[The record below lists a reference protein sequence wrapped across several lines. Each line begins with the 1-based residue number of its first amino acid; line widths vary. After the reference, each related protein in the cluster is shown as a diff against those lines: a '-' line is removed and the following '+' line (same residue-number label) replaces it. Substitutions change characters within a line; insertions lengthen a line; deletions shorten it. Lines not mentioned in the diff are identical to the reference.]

1 MDKAKIKKALKLN
14 RHRDLEGHRQ
24 YCRLVG
30 SMTPAE
36 CRELTKIMSREA
48 RRLKFEND
56 RVQAVDVADFLARF
70 YRPDRY
76 HERGEEYAAALLA
89 SHQKHFDEYGY
100 DIISRHESVT
110 GKVVAYFKEEERQ

>member
-36 CRELTKIMSREA
+36 CRELVKLLHKE
-48 RRLKFEND
+48 KDND
-56 RVQAVDVADFLARF
+56 
-70 YRPDRY
+70 
-76 HERGEEYAAALLA
+76 
-89 SHQKHFDEYGY
+89 
-100 DIISRHESVT
+100 
-110 GKVVAYFKEEERQ
+110 